1 MRTSWYVR
9 KLTFILFRAMGGIL
23 SYKGFPEQFDDLC
36 HISVEPR
43 SLSFYTFFN
52 VVNVRE
58 TNSEKVLDCWAV
70 F

>member
-1 MRTSWYVR
+1 
-9 KLTFILFRAMGGIL
+9 MGGIL